1 MAFQSCRSDVSAEE
15 VDCKRGQ
22 RMDLVRKEDETATTI
37 ERRTL
42 LKILAIGTIAPQL
55 RPFAAAVACHE
66 QLATLAQ
73 LGSASRYHLQFFTP
87 AENELV
93 AQLSEMIIPA
103 DAHSPGARAA
113 NVNLFADLMLATGD
127 EQTKQQ
133 WRHGLSLI
141 KEEVKKSS
149 LADALAKASANEAN
163 PKMELEHFF
172 VALKQMT
179 VDGYYTSSI
188 GLHQDLGYQ
197 GNSYLSKFSGCTHP
211 EHQG

>member
-1 MAFQSCRSDVSAEE
+1 
-15 VDCKRGQ
+15 
-22 RMDLVRKEDETATTI
+22 MDIARKKLDSATTM

-55 RPFAAAVACHE
+55 QPFATASSCHE
-66 QLATLAQ
+66 QPVALAQ
-73 LGSASRYHLQFFTP
+73 LDSPSQYRWQFFTP
-87 AENELV
+87 EESELV

-133 WRHGLSLI
+133 WRHGLRRI
-141 KEEVKKSS
+141 KEEAGQSS
-149 LADALAKASANEAN
+149 LDDALAKAATNEAD
-163 PKMELEHFF
+163 PKTELDHFF

-188 GLHQDLGYQ
+188 GIHQDLDYQ
-197 GNSYLSKFSGCTHP
+197 GNSYLSKFPGCTHP
-211 EHQG
+211 EHQR

>member
-1 MAFQSCRSDVSAEE
+1 MMDV
-15 VDCKRGQ
+15 
-22 RMDLVRKEDETATTI
+22 VRKEDENAATI
-37 ERRTL
+37 ERRNL
-42 LKILAIGTIAPQL
+42 LKILAVGTIAPQL
-55 RPFAAAVACHE
+55 QPFASAAAWYE
-66 QLATLAQ
+66 QLVALAQ
-73 LGSASRYHLQFFTP
+73 LGSASQYHLQILTP
-87 AENELV
+87 EESELV

-113 NVNLFADLMLATGD
+113 NVNLFADLMLATSD

-141 KEEVKKSS
+141 KEEAEKSS
-149 LADALAKASANEAN
+149 LADALAKASANEAD

-188 GLHQDLGYQ
+188 GLHQELGYQ
-197 GNSYLSKFSGCTHP
+197 GNSYLSKFPGCTHP

>member
-1 MAFQSCRSDVSAEE
+1 MDV
-15 VDCKRGQ
+15 
-22 RMDLVRKEDETATTI
+22 VREEDETATTR

-42 LKILAIGTIAPQL
+42 LKMLAIGTIAPQL
-55 RPFAAAVACHE
+55 QPFATAAACHE
-66 QLATLAQ
+66 QLVALAQ
-73 LGSASRYHLQFFTP
+73 LGSTSQYHLQIFTP
-87 AENELV
+87 EESELV

-113 NVNLFADLMLATGD
+113 NVNLFADLMLTTAD

-133 WRHGLSLI
+133 WRHGLRLM
-141 KEEVKKSS
+141 KEEAEKSS
-149 LADALAKASANEAN
+149 LADALAKASANEAD
-163 PKMELEHFF
+163 PKLELEHFF
-172 VALKQMT
+172 AALKQMT

-197 GNSYLSKFSGCTHP
+197 GNSYLSRFPGCTHP